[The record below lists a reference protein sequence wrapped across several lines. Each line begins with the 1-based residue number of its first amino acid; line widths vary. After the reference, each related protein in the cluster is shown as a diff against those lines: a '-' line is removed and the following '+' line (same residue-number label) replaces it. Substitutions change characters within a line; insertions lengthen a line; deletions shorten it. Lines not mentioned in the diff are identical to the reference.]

1 MRQISIFEFQI
12 PKLKHFDIRNSE
24 IAIWNRLPAVTEADR
39 SYPMKAIRVHQF
51 GGPEVLRCEEIDRP
65 APASG
70 QVLVKVHAVG
80 VNPVETYQR
89 SGSNPSIRLP
99 WTPGMDA
106 AGVVES
112 VGPGVTGLK
121 AGDRVYTSDSLSG
134 TYAEWTLCD
143 AVTVH
148 RLPDSI
154 SFPQGAAVNI
164 PYATAYRALFHRAR
178 AQGGEIVFIHG
189 ASGGVGV
196 AATQI
201 ARAAGLTI
209 IGTAGTPEGRKL
221 VEEQGGHHILD
232 HRAPDYLEKAMRL
245 TNGHGVDIIL
255 EMLANVNLANDL
267 PLLAKFGRVI
277 VIGSRGTIDITPRD
291 LMSRDADIRGM
302 MLFNAS
308 RAELTGIHAA
318 LAAGLENGTLR
329 PVVGRQMPLPEAAKA
344 HIAVLEPGAHGK
356 IVLLP

>member
-1 MRQISIFEFQI
+1 MR
-12 PKLKHFDIRNSE
+12 R
-24 IAIWNRLPAVTEADR
+24 R
-39 SYPMKAIRVHQF
+39 SVSPLFLSRHRQ
-51 GGPEVLRCEEIDRP
+51 GPHSRQCGELF
-65 APASG
+65 
-70 QVLVKVHAVG
+70 L
-80 VNPVETYQR
+80 
-89 SGSNPSIRLP
+89 GS
-99 WTPGMDA
+99 PGFDA
-106 AGVVES
+106 AGTIEA
-112 VGPGVTGLK
+112 VGPDVTRFK
-121 AGDRVYTSDSLSG
+121 PGDRIYTCATLTG
-134 TYAEWTLCD
+134 AYAEYALCGD
-143 AVTVH
+143 KTVFP
-148 RLPDSI
+148 LPPNVSLE
-154 SFPQGAAVNI
+154 QGAALGV
-164 PYATAYRALFHRAR
+164 PYATAFRALFHRAR
-178 AQGGEIVFIHG
+178 AQGGETVFIHG

-245 TNGHGVDIIL
+245 TNGRGVDIIL
-255 EMLANVNLANDL
+255 EMLANVNLAKDL
-267 PLLAKFGRVI
+267 PLLSKFGRVI

-329 PVVGRQMPLPEAAKA
+329 PVVGRQMPLADASKA